1 MFPSGSYCL
10 CRVCLHSDSIGQIPE
25 KVSPT
30 ALLGHNN
37 STLKI
42 YNFSPPSYPLHHGGN
57 CSVFCPTT
65 QCVSSGRG
73 LLLGNK
79 IQQLYMQSLE
89 IIVLLHSLYSF
100 FAHILSLSLSLSLW
114 KHRIKKTSNCGI
126 GLSLFGKVEIK

>member
-1 MFPSGSYCL
+1 MLWTYRTSNRQIIIFKLTP
-10 CRVCLHSDSIGQIPE
+10 HSDSIAQIPE
-25 KVSPT
+25 EVSPT
-30 ALLGHNN
+30 TMLGHNG
-37 STLKI
+37 TLKM
-42 YNFSPPSYPLHHGGN
+42 YSFSPPSYPLHHGGN

-100 FAHILSLSLSLSLW
+100 FAHILSLSLSLSGNIESR
-114 KHRIKKTSNCGI
+114 KHQTVALDYHFLER
-126 GLSLFGKVEIK
+126 